1 MNTFVS
7 VRYRPFVGLI
17 GLVLVGLLFFQFIR
31 ISDTTAENQ
40 PIAQKVN
47 LALRRTAHHLL
58 AKAGDSTSRIP
69 PVQQTGS
76 QTFQIQLGQHFN
88 YNALPA
94 LLQESFRLHQISGDY
109 DVAVLDCQKGE
120 VQLGYT
126 IREVLK
132 DRSVSC
138 LGRIQAGGCHTL
150 QITFLQPKSAQQPV
164 SRWWF
169 LAAGSVLSVLLFT
182 FYRRPN
188 QPIAA
193 IQSNT
198 PPVSTQHPTAL
209 ANPDTSPNTSDWM
222 PFGNSSLDRTNQLLV
237 SASNRHELTY
247 REAKLLKLFVEHRNQ
262 VLERDFI
269 LKSVWEDEG
278 IIVGRSADVFV
289 SRLRKLLKD
298 DPAVRIVA
306 VHGVGYRMEVK
317 TV

>member
-1 MNTFVS
+1 MNTLVAIK
-7 VRYRPFVGLI
+7 YRPFVSLV
-17 GLVLVGLLFFQFIR
+17 GLVLIGLLFFQFIR
-31 ISDTTAENQ
+31 ISDTTADNQ

-58 AKAGDSTSRIP
+58 VKAGDSTSRIP
-69 PVQQTGS
+69 PVQQTGP
-76 QTFQIQLGQHFN
+76 QTFQIQLGHNFN
-88 YNALPA
+88 YGALPS
-94 LLQESFRLHQISGDY
+94 LLQESFKLHQISADY
-109 DVAVLDCQKGE
+109 DVAILDCQKGE

-132 DRSVSC
+132 GQSVAC
-138 LGRIQAGGCHTL
+138 QGRMQVNGCHNL

-169 LAAGSVLSVLLFT
+169 LGAGSVLSILLVT
-182 FYRRPN
+182 FYRRST
-188 QPIAA
+188 QPISAS
-193 IQSNT
+193 QSN
-198 PPVSTQHPTAL
+198 
-209 ANPDTSPNTSDWM
+209 ANPATAQPSTDSIKLDSSVTNSDWM
-222 PFGNSSLDRTNQLLV
+222 PFGNSSLDHTNQLLV
-237 SASNRHELTY
+237 SGSSRHELTY
-247 REAKLLKLFVEHRNQ
+247 REAKLLKLFVDHPNQ

-298 DPAVRIVA
+298 DPAIRIAA